1 MQIIL
6 GGGCFWCIETI
17 FNKIIGVS
25 SALSGYM
32 GGHILNP
39 TYKNICTGQ
48 SGHAEVIK
56 VDFDESIVDLNTI
69 LQIFWTF
76 HDPTTLNRQGNDVGT
91 QYRSVIFYL
100 EDQQL
105 PIIENSL
112 NTIGW
117 QLWGEGIVT
126 QIENGQDKVFYE
138 AEAYHQHYFD
148 NNPDQGYCSI
158 VISPKVAKFRK
169 SFSHLLK
176 PSGNTYNSLTPEEQ
190 YVILH
195 KGTERPFSNEY
206 DKHFVKGKYLCRQ
219 CNAELY
225 TSDQK
230 FDSGCGW
237 PAFDDEVPNSVTK
250 VSDADGRRTEI
261 ICTNCKGH
269 LGHVFYGERLTD
281 KNTRHCVNS
290 LSIKFVKANM

>member
-17 FNKIIGVS
+17 YNKVTGVN
-25 SALSGYM
+25 SAISGYM
-32 GGHILNP
+32 GGHTLNP
-39 TYKNICTGQ
+39 TYKDICTGTT
-48 SGHAEVIK
+48 GHAEVIK
-56 VDFDESIVDLNTI
+56 VDFDETAVSLDTI
-69 LQIFWTF
+69 MQLFWTF

-91 QYRSVIFYL
+91 QYRSVVFYL
-100 EDQQL
+100 QDDQL
-105 PIIENSL
+105 PIIEHSL
-112 NTIGW
+112 NTTARE
-117 QLWGEGIVT
+117 LWGEAIVT

-138 AEAYHQHYFD
+138 AEAYHQAYFD
-148 NNPDQGYCSI
+148 NHPGQGYCSI

-169 SFSHLLK
+169 QFSHLMK
-176 PSGNTYNSLTPEEQ
+176 PAGNAYNALTEEEQ
-190 YVILH
+190 FVILH

-206 DKHFVKGKYLCRQ
+206 DKHFVKGKYICRQ
-219 CNAELY
+219 CNAILY

-250 VSDADGRRTEI
+250 IPDADGRRTEI
-261 ICTNCKGH
+261 VCTNCKGH

-290 LSIKFVKANM
+290 LSIRFVKEM